1 MTFVESYARAATLP
15 AIQANLRTFKSRF
28 GVELECS
35 SPMDFTTCRDQLRA
49 ILGADRVNDQTGGY
63 GAHGHYSRWSVTSDS
78 SIHLHRG
85 HSCGIEL
92 VSPTFDAISDE
103 ALDELRKVFDF
114 LKSQGF
120 VTNTSTGLHISLSCL
135 GLSLQTFR
143 PGVFCALA
151 DDNGI
156 LSTFNRASNSYCYS
170 STSKLLS
177 AYVSRSSGRRS
188 RSSLSDAVTIRTL
201 CTEANHTQNY
211 GKYVSV
217 NTCKL
222 SNTNK
227 LVEYRGIGGD
237 WLTRL
242 SADTLFGVVQH
253 LSGALVTSVHLK
265 HDSISSVVAR
275 YFARSLIG
283 PPSVSYC
290 AHVSSSLP
298 TVDPNQSVRHLRG
311 CRVTVKYTCSSSG
324 EFAVLFRKQRTS
336 GGIGSYT
343 PLHQI
348 ARSVP
353 RWLAAGAPEE
363 KVAWATELLNYL
375 TSPSLVSYLRV
386 LSDGDNMHLRKLYFY
401 IKVILRT
408 TRVVASLQSVVSSA
422 P

>member
-15 AIQANLRTFKSRF
+15 AVQANLRTFKSRF

-35 SPMDFTTCRDQLRA
+35 SSMDYTTCRDHLRA
-49 ILGADRVNDQTGGY
+49 VLGAERVNDQAGGY

-78 SIHLHRG
+78 SITTHHTHRY
-85 HSCGIEL
+85 GIEL
-92 VSPTFDAISDE
+92 ISPTFDAVSDE

-114 LKSQGF
+114 LKSSGF
-120 VTNTSTGLHISLSCL
+120 ITNTSTGLHISLSCL

-170 STSKLLS
+170 STHKMLS
-177 AYVSRSSGRRS
+177 SYVSRSSGRRS
-188 RSSLSDAVTIRTL
+188 RSSLSDIATISTL

-217 NTCKL
+217 NTGKL

-242 SADTLFGVVQH
+242 SADTLFGIVQH

-265 HDSISSVVAR
+265 HDSIPSVVAR

-283 PPSVSYC
+283 PPDAPARVFTSRCYAIADSQ
-290 AHVSSSLP
+290 HSLR
-298 TVDPNQSVRHLRG
+298 NLAGSH
-311 CRVTVKYTCSSSG
+311 VTVKYTCSASND
-324 EFAVLFRKQRTS
+324 FVVLFRKQRTAGS
-336 GGIGSYT
+336 IGSYI

-348 ARSVP
+348 AHSVP
-353 RWLAAGAPEE
+353 RWLSVGSPDER
-363 KVAWATELLNYL
+363 VAWAKELLDYL
-375 TSPSLVSYLRV
+375 TSPSLVSSLRL
-386 LSDGDNMHLRKLYFY
+386 LSRGDTIHLRKLYFY
-401 IKVILRT
+401 IKNVLFT
-408 TRVVASLQSVVSSA
+408 TSLVANLQAVVSSA